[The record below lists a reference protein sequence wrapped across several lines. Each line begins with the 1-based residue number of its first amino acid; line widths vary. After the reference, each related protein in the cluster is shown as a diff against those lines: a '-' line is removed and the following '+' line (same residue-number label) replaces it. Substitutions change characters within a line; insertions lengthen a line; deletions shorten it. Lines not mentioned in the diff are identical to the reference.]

1 MTSATLLRS
10 RTAGGT
16 TYQEAGSGEPLVLIH
31 GVGMRLEAW
40 EPQLRALSGSHRV
53 IAVDMPGHGGSER
66 LPRGARLPDFVAWLG
81 RFLDDLDLAGVAVA
95 GHSMGALVAGGAAA
109 TFGARIERVAL
120 LNGVYRRSP
129 EARAAVVARSREID
143 AGHVDLAAPL
153 ARWFSASEVGGT
165 PYALVRDWLAGVD
178 VEGYGTAYA
187 AFAEGDDVYADA
199 WPDVVCPALFL
210 TGEHD
215 PNSTPA
221 MSQAMAA
228 AAPSGEAVIVAG
240 HRHMVNL
247 TAPDLVNAALAAWL
261 DRGRAA

>member
-10 RTAGGT
+10 RTVGGT

-40 EPQLRALSGSHRV
+40 EPQLRALSGLRRV
-53 IAVDMPGHGGSER
+53 IAVDMPGHGESAR
-66 LPRGARLPDFVAWLG
+66 LPHGARLPEFVAWFG
-81 RFLDDLDLAGVAVA
+81 RFLDDLGLASVAVA
-95 GHSMGALVAGGAAA
+95 GHSMGALIAGGAAA
-109 TFGARIERVAL
+109 TYGARVDRVAL
-120 LNGVYRRSP
+120 LNGVHRRSP

-153 ARWFSASEVGGT
+153 ARWFSASEVGSE

-187 AFAEGDDVYADA
+187 AFAEGDDTYADA
-199 WPDVVCPALFL
+199 WPDVSCPALFL

-221 MSQAMAA
+221 MSRAMAA
-228 AAPSGEAVIVAG
+228 AAPRGEAVIVAG

-261 DRGRAA
+261 DGRRAA

>member
-10 RTAGGT
+10 RTIGGT
-16 TYQEAGSGEPLVLIH
+16 TYREAGHGDPLILIH

-40 EPQLRALSGSHRV
+40 EPQLRTLSGLRRV

-66 LPRGARLPDFVAWLG
+66 LPRGARLPDFVAWFG
-81 RFLDDLDLAGVAVA
+81 RFLDDLGLSSAAVA
-95 GHSMGALVAGGAAA
+95 GHSMGALIAGGVAA
-109 TFGARIERVAL
+109 TYGPRVERVAL
-120 LNGVYRRSP
+120 LNGVYRRSL
-129 EARAAVVARSREID
+129 EARAAVVARSREIES
-143 AGHVDLAAPL
+143 GQVDLAAPL

-178 VEGYGTAYA
+178 VQGYGTAYA

-199 WPDVVCPALFL
+199 WPRVTCPALFL
-210 TGEHD
+210 TGEYD
-215 PNSTPA
+215 PNSTPE
-221 MSQAMAA
+221 MSRAMAA

-247 TAPDLVNAALAAWL
+247 TAPDLVNGALATWL
-261 DRGRAA
+261 NQRRMA

>member
-10 RTAGGT
+10 RAADGT

-40 EPQLRALSGSHRV
+40 EPQLRALSGLRRV
-53 IAVDMPGHGGSER
+53 IAIDMPGHGGSQC
-66 LPRGARLPDFVAWLG
+66 LPYGARLPEFVAWFG
-81 RFLDDLDLAGVAVA
+81 RFLDDLNLTSVAVA
-95 GHSMGALVAGGAAA
+95 GHSMGALIAGGAAA
-109 TFGARIERVAL
+109 TYGARIDRVAL
-120 LNGVYRRSP
+120 INGVYRRSP
-129 EARAAVVARSREID
+129 EARAAVIARSREID

-153 ARWFSASEVGGT
+153 ARWFSASEVGSG
-165 PYALVRDWLAGVD
+165 PYALVRDWLASVD
-178 VEGYGTAYA
+178 VAGYGTAYA

-199 WPDVVCPALFL
+199 WPDVNCPALFL

-215 PNSTPA
+215 PNSTPQ
-221 MSQAMAA
+221 MSRAMAA
-228 AAPSGEAVIVAG
+228 AAPYGEAVIVAG

-261 DRGRAA
+261 DGRRAA